1 MLMPLDIQ
9 KKEFRHV
16 LRGYS
21 QDEVHAFLD
30 QVAKE
35 FENLIR
41 ENQELKEKVAQTEQ
55 NVARY
60 QEIEEAIKNAMVMAQ
75 KNTDELKQNAE
86 KEAQLLLEQTRVEAD
101 QLANE
106 AKREAAERL
115 HEAEKQLAV
124 MTTEYEQI
132 KQKARIFKTRLKS
145 FLELQIKLI
154 DQAGEFPAG
163 EDLNLE
169 DLQEAVAKN
178 DVTLGA

>member
-1 MLMPLDIQ
+1 MRP
-9 KKEFRHV
+9 
-16 LRGYS
+16 
-21 QDEVHAFLD
+21 
-30 QVAKE
+30 
-35 FENLIR
+35 
-41 ENQELKEKVAQTEQ
+41 
-55 NVARY
+55 
-60 QEIEEAIKNAMVMAQ
+60 
-75 KNTDELKQNAE
+75 
-86 KEAQLLLEQTRVEAD
+86 
-101 QLANE
+101 
-106 AKREAAERL
+106 REAAEKL
-115 HEAEKQLAV
+115 HGAEKQLAV